1 MKKISRVGV
10 THRKRK
16 LRLRPW
22 VKKSLK
28 GLLVV
33 VGVLFVVAF
42 TNNSTSD
49 KDLDGVIADV
59 AVVQAYEN
67 VGEPNVVSIVED
79 VEVVEEPVKEERTN
93 YMCSSSSVKTYMDY
107 RAITDKSSNQYR
119 YIQAHMTVGAD
130 GFLYDEDGFIG
141 VALGSHFGPI
151 GSKWE
156 IVLDTGITFKAV
168 KIDEK
173 ADRHVYNGCQH
184 KQDGS
189 VIEFVIDSRK
199 FEKASNGYV
208 WQGNFNN
215 NPDFKGR
222 ISAMYKVD

>member
-1 MKKISRVGV
+1 MKKISRVGG
-10 THRKRK
+10 TRRKRR

-22 VKKSLK
+22 VKKCLK
-28 GLLVV
+28 GLLVI
-33 VGVLFVVAF
+33 VLGISLIEAF
-42 TNNSTSD
+42 TNNNSSD
-49 KDLDGVIADV
+49 KNLDGAIADV

-67 VGEPNVVSIVED
+67 VGEPNIVPVVKE
-79 VEVVEEPVKEERTN
+79 VEEPVKEERVN
-93 YMCSSSSVKTYMDY
+93 YVCSDSSVKTYMDY

-130 GFLYDEDGFIG
+130 GFLYDEDGSIG

-215 NPDFKGR
+215 NPDFKGK

>member
-49 KDLDGVIADV
+49 KNLDGVIADV

-79 VEVVEEPVKEERTN
+79 VEVVEEPVKEERIN

-119 YIQAHMTVGAD
+119 YIQAYMTVGDD

-189 VIEFVIDSRK
+189 VVEFVIDSRK

-215 NPDFKGR
+215 NPDFKGK
-222 ISAMYKVD
+222 ISAIYKVD

>member
-1 MKKISRVGV
+1 MKKISRVGG
-10 THRKRK
+10 TRRKRR

-22 VKKSLK
+22 VKKCFK
-28 GLLVV
+28 GLLIIVL
-33 VGVLFVVAF
+33 GVFLIRAF
-42 TNNSTSD
+42 TNNNSSD
-49 KDLDGVIADV
+49 KNLDGAIADV
-59 AVVQAYEN
+59 VVVQAYEN
-67 VGEPNVVSIVED
+67 VGESNIVP
-79 VEVVEEPVKEERTN
+79 VVEEVEKPVKEERVN
-93 YMCSSSSVKTYMDY
+93 YMCSDSSVKTYMDY

-130 GFLYDEDGFIG
+130 GFLYDEDGSIG

-215 NPDFKGR
+215 NPDFKGK

>member
-1 MKKISRVGV
+1 MKKISRVGG
-10 THRKRK
+10 TRRKRR

-22 VKKSLK
+22 VKKCLK
-28 GLLVV
+28 GLLAIVL
-33 VGVLFVVAF
+33 GVFLIGAF
-42 TNNSTSD
+42 TNNNSSD
-49 KDLDGVIADV
+49 KNLDGAIADV

-67 VGEPNVVSIVED
+67 VGEPNIVPVVE
-79 VEVVEEPVKEERTN
+79 EVEEPVKEERVN
-93 YMCSSSSVKTYMDY
+93 YMCSDSSVKTYMDY

-130 GFLYDEDGFIG
+130 GFLYDKDGSIG

-215 NPDFKGR
+215 NPDFKGK

>member
-1 MKKISRVGV
+1 MKKISRVGG
-10 THRKRK
+10 TRRKRK

-22 VKKSLK
+22 VKKCLK
-28 GLLVV
+28 GLLVIV
-33 VGVLFVVAF
+33 LGVFLIGAF
-42 TNNSTSD
+42 TNNNSSD
-49 KDLDGVIADV
+49 KNLDGVIADV

-67 VGEPNVVSIVED
+67 VGEPNIVHVVE
-79 VEVVEEPVKEERTN
+79 EVEEPVKEERVN
-93 YMCSSSSVKTYMDY
+93 YMCSDSSVKTYMDY
-107 RAITDKSSNQYR
+107 RAITNKSSNQYK

-130 GFLYDEDGFIG
+130 GFLYDEDGSIG
-141 VALGSHFGPI
+141 VALGSHFGSI

-199 FEKASNGYV
+199 FEKASNDYV

-215 NPDFKGR
+215 NPDFKGK